1 MTLSLLPFKQN
12 FLWGPPPLT
21 SKTSHKSEI
30 SISSDRTWI
39 SLWGSGPCGQ
49 MPWMQPSDFPI
60 SGSTHLVERRNSQV
74 VRLLGSLNWL
84 MSRSLSKAGVLPS
97 SPRTEGNKQEMDRW
111 GQGYTEKSTGKWIFK
126 AKQDNKH
133 YSAQIPCSG
142 HSVGTYHETQASI
155 NCVSPF
161 STLGQI

>member
-1 MTLSLLPFKQN
+1 MTLSLLPFEQN
-12 FLWGPPPLT
+12 FFWGPPPLT

-30 SISSDRTWI
+30 SISSDRTWT

-111 GQGYTEKSTGKWIFK
+111 GQGFTEKSMGKWIFK
-126 AKQDNKH
+126 TKQDK
-133 YSAQIPCSG
+133 QTLQCSDSMPWTFRG
-142 HSVGTYHETQASI
+142 HLPWNPGIYKL
-155 NCVSPF
+155 CF
-161 STLGQI
+161 SL